1 MFAGGNGLADFL
13 KMQVHRLRVA
23 HGQNESSALALVGTD
38 RAEDVGRGGA
48 LIARGRRPRS
58 PLGPA
63 ARDLVLLADA
73 CLVREPDFQSGEADA
88 RLQGDIAKARGE
100 TFLKSSMA
108 PLAWA

>member
-73 CLVREPDFQSGEADA
+73 RLVREPDLYGVGLDA
-88 RLQGDIAKARGE
+88 L
-100 TFLKSSMA
+100 FA
-108 PLAWA
+108 PDLRQALG